1 MNLENW
7 KNKREKAIA
16 KLEQSKKKKDD
27 AACKSCAWEIEFWGN
42 IETLEEIRSRNNYP
56 YKWLQNRIISALVS
70 YQKYF
75 NNLSKKDEIYSLI
88 PTRINVLIYEQRRIF
103 ENI

>member
-1 MNLENW
+1 MNSLYW
-7 KNKREKAIA
+7 KEMREKAIENLAQA
-16 KLEQSKKKKDD
+16 KQKKND
-27 AACKSCAWEIEFWGN
+27 AACKTWAWEMEFWGN
-42 IETLEEIRSRNNYP
+42 VGNLEGTKSKNQYS

-70 YQKYF
+70 DQKYF